1 MDNKII
7 DMNEWVRWVLEQH
20 PSQNQ
25 ITTIKKFWKCHKLE
39 DYEKVFKDFST
50 RFGFGSYLQPCI
62 LCKEQ

>member
-39 DYEKVFKDFST
+39 DYEKYSKIKLNVNID
-50 RFGFGSYLQPCI
+50 
-62 LCKEQ
+62 

>member
-39 DYEKVFKDFST
+39 DYEKV
-50 RFGFGSYLQPCI
+50 
-62 LCKEQ
+62 

>member
-39 DYEKVFKDFST
+39 DYEKYSKIKLNMNIVIGGT
-50 RFGFGSYLQPCI
+50 EMIIQMNG
-62 LCKEQ
+62 